1 MPLVTKEALK
11 LAFGNSFTVDDLVQE
26 GIIAAISA
34 LETYDPGRGSM
45 DGYVRACARN
55 RMISYLRR
63 NGHESPMEDEAL
75 YYHINTAARGGSG
88 STGQQDA
95 IEKREALRSLLNKL
109 SPFEASV
116 LDSYLKEGGVSRAA
130 EVMKCGR
137 KQVDNALQRIRNKAR
152 GC

>member
-1 MPLVTKEALK
+1 VPLVTKEALK
-11 LAFGNSFTVDDLVQE
+11 LAFGNSFTADDLVQE
-26 GIIAAISA
+26 GIIAAIAA
-34 LETYDPGRGSM
+34 LETYDPGRGSV

-75 YYHINTAARGGSG
+75 YYRIDTAARTDSAPA
-88 STGQQDA
+88 GQQEA
-95 IEKREALRSLLNKL
+95 IEKREALRALLDKL

-130 EVMKCGR
+130 EMMKCGR
-137 KQVDNALQRIRNKAR
+137 KKVDNALQRIRNKAR